1 MKNKTN
7 MTWHETIQYIR
18 SNPDYKDLVINAYF
32 EEDLPLNVKRFYKS
46 AEFIETL
53 RLIRMY
59 VPQISSILDIGSGN
73 GISAISFA
81 LKNKNANIVA
91 VEPDSSDTIG
101 AGAIR
106 KLKEYY
112 HLDNIEIK
120 EAFAEDL
127 NFEKEQIDVVYARQ
141 SMHHANDLNSFVKES
156 VKGLRKGG
164 LFISIRDH
172 VLYNHQEDKE
182 WFLTSHPL
190 HKFYGGENAFTEK
203 EYIDAIKNSGL
214 VIKKNLHHY
223 DSVINCFPMSPQK
236 MLLLKMVL
244 FLKRIPLIKHIN
256 KIKKIGVEKNIP
268 GRLISFIAVKI

>member
-1 MKNKTN
+1 M

-18 SNPDYKDLVINAYF
+18 SNPAYKDLVKNAYF
-32 EEDLPLNVKRFYKS
+32 EEDLPLNVERFYKS
-46 AEFIETL
+46 AEFKETL
-53 RLIRMY
+53 KLIRLY
-59 VPQISSILDIGSGN
+59 APHICSILDIGSGN

-81 LKNKNANIVA
+81 LKNEKYNVA
-91 VEPDSSDTIG
+91 AIEPDSSDTVG

-127 NFEKEQIDVVYARQ
+127 NFEKEQFDVVYARQ
-141 SMHHANDLNSFVKES
+141 SMHHANDLNGFVREA
-156 VKGLRKGG
+156 VKGLKKGG
-164 LFISIRDH
+164 VFISVRDH

-203 EYIDAIKNSGL
+203 EYIDAINNSGL
-214 VIKKNLHHY
+214 ILKKILHHY
-223 DSVINCFPMSPQK
+223 DSVINYFPVSNK
-236 MLLLKMVL
+236 MAF
-244 FLKRIPLIKHIN
+244 FLKTVFFLKKMPLIKNIN
-256 KIKKIGVEKNIP
+256 RIKNIGNEKNIP
-268 GRLISFIAVKI
+268 GRLLSFIAVKI